1 MSTDAVNKGYAD
13 ALTSNMAYMVFS
25 ISIGDIGTG
34 ITSFTSTN
42 NFITGIVFTNLG
54 GTPNKSYYTVNV
66 DTTKVFGGEDYY
78 VIPTWR
84 GLRAT
89 PSDLDNDV
97 FPLSV

>member
-34 ITSFTSTN
+34 FTSYTSTN
-42 NFITGIVFTNLG
+42 NFITSIVFTSLG
-54 GTPNKSYYTVNV
+54 GSPSKSYYIVNV

-89 PSDLDNDV
+89 PSDLDNDAL
-97 FPLSV
+97 PLAV